1 MSIAT
6 NFPGNFVSTFDQIS
20 NTARLPNSGAPS
32 APHTSNDQIAEWNAR
47 LYSPAVNR
55 RQPQQPQRQQVTSAF
70 QTPPNS
76 AQGPTGVF
84 GANRSRSQKTTSHPH
99 FHRVHDADESS
110 ENNTRV
116 SAGGGLPPFRPD
128 MSVSNLS
135 STSHSP
141 STNSMNPTSGNSNTN
156 TAPAPSVPNVALPLS
171 SLSDNNGLSLDML
184 NSPVSID
191 LGVMDPFSTLFPYGN
206 PPLGGEPLG
215 AHIAHGHNAPSG
227 LTPVPVGSAG
237 GGGGGGG
244 YMPSALSVLL

>member
-1 MSIAT
+1 MPMCNMCTQRFSPQGWISIREKSRKWIHNAKVYRYRGVQHVQGQT
-6 NFPGNFVSTFDQIS
+6 VIITQ
-20 NTARLPNSGAPS
+20 TAKWQGHVRNGGS
-32 APHTSNDQIAEWNAR
+32 
-47 LYSPAVNR
+47 R
-55 RQPQQPQRQQVTSAF
+55 RRVGVGVT
-70 QTPPNS
+70 TRR
-76 AQGPTGVF
+76 V
-84 GANRSRSQKTTSHPH
+84 
-99 FHRVHDADESS
+99 HRV
-110 ENNTRV
+110 R
-116 SAGGGLPPFRPD
+116 
-128 MSVSNLS
+128 
-135 STSHSP
+135 
-141 STNSMNPTSGNSNTN
+141 NSNTN

-244 YMPSALSVLL
+244 YMASAFSVLFLKFFCVASTFLTQ